1 MGSNHG
7 GSAIV
12 PHVGMSFKSE
22 NDAYQIYNAYARRI
36 SFSIRK
42 STTRL
47 KADGTVYQKH
57 MVCSN
62 QGQRAK
68 HSKHQTSK
76 ENATKRTCCDARIQF
91 SVSREEIWTVQ
102 KIVFDHNHYLASPN
116 KVNKLRSQRRIT
128 EADKQLISQIRE
140 AGIQPAKVYEFF
152 KQWYGGVENVPFT
165 LMDCNN
171 MIGREW
177 RKYLPSNDAQTLLE
191 YLKNKQL
198 EDPTFFYAIQ
208 LDEVG

>member
-1 MGSNHG
+1 MLWVGSNHG
-7 GSAIV
+7 RSAIV

-22 NDAYQIYNAYARRI
+22 YDAYQMYNAYARRI
-36 SFSIRK
+36 GFSIRK

-47 KADGTVYQKH
+47 RPDGTVYQKH

-128 EADKQLISQIRE
+128 KEDKQLIYLIRE

-152 KQWYGGVENVPFT
+152 KLSHWWIAIIWLVVSRGSTYH
-165 LMDCNN
+165 LM
-171 MIGREW
+171 M
-177 RKYLPSNDAQTLLE
+177 RKHY
-191 YLKNKQL
+191 
-198 EDPTFFYAIQ
+198 
-208 LDEVG
+208 